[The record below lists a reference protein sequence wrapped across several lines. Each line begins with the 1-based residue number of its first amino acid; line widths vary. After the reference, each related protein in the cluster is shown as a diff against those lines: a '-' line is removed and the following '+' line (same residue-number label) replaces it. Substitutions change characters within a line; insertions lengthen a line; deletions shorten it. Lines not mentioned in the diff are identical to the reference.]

1 MENVNMEVPIK
12 DIYKV
17 HVYDENTNIKDIY
30 IFSSGIKIPLEQL
43 FNDDEIEINSC
54 SKGILIPDENI

>member
-43 FNDDEIEINSC
+43 FNYFD
-54 SKGILIPDENI
+54 LIIIKYAFKKTR